1 LRNPFTPQSDD
12 FAPSQPSAENSFLDL
27 LTDTLEGLDESVRGN
42 FLRAFFRMIAQ
53 IDLSDAQ
60 SLKCWKRILIRR
72 GELSENI
79 GKRVSLKTAI
89 VDVLCSPSIMRVP
102 VLMEYAD
109 LKKLQI
115 NAATDALTGLYNR
128 RLFDEYCDKEL
139 NRAKRY
145 VQQLAVAILDLHELK
160 GVNDQLGHLQG
171 DEVLQLVAATL
182 RKTLRASDF
191 SFRIGGDEFAL
202 LLPETNPEQAITLCH
217 RIRLQYELD
226 ISPLRLDIGVT
237 LDFGVAVHPI
247 DGDQKSALMNI
258 ADQRLYQMKI
268 SGRAKS
274 GVRQPPPV
282 PSTQA
287 VPSPHE
293 NPEVS
298 SSRDA
303 QQQPSFGQPAA
314 AAVPS
319 PTAAPAPTP
328 ITAKPQQTSPQ
339 APGAESPRKH
349 RKWIR
354 TSFVGTKAFAILIYS
369 SSKDI
374 ATVTDLSYGGV
385 TLLLDDP
392 DEVPIQFTAVLH
404 IPILPPVRV
413 VLRKVYKQRM
423 FGGGARIGCS
433 FVS

>member
-1 LRNPFTPQSDD
+1 M
-12 FAPSQPSAENSFLDL
+12 
-27 LTDTLEGLDESVRGN
+27 DTLDGLDESVRGN
-42 FLRAFFRMIAQ
+42 FLRVFFRTIAQ
-53 IDLSDAQ
+53 IDLSNTQ
-60 SLKCWKRILIRR
+60 SLECWKRILIRR

-89 VDVLCSPSIMRVP
+89 VDVLCSPSFMRVP
-102 VLMEYAD
+102 ILVEYED
-109 LKKLQI
+109 FKTLQI

-160 GVNDQLGHLQG
+160 EVNDQRGHLQG
-171 DEVLQLVAATL
+171 DEVLHLVAATL

-202 LLPETNPEQAITLCH
+202 LLPQTNPEQAITLCL
-217 RIRLQYELD
+217 RIRSQYELD
-226 ISPLRLDIGVT
+226 ISPLGLDIGVT
-237 LDFGVAVHPI
+237 LDFGVAVHPL
-247 DGDQKSALMNI
+247 DGEQKSALMNI

-293 NPEVS
+293 NPEVNS
-298 SSRDA
+298 IPDA
-303 QQQPSFGQPAA
+303 KRPRGFGQPAA

-319 PTAAPAPTP
+319 PTAPPTPTP

-339 APGAESPRKH
+339 APRAESPKKH

-354 TSFVGTKAFAILIYS
+354 TSLVGTKAFAILLYS

-374 ATVTDLSYGGV
+374 ATVADLSYGGT
-385 TLLLDDP
+385 TLFLDNP
-392 DEVPIQFTAVLH
+392 DEVPVQFAAMLH
-404 IPILPPVRV
+404 VPILPPVRV
-413 VLRKVYKQRM
+413 VLRKVYTQRM

>member
-1 LRNPFTPQSDD
+1 LRNPFTPQSGDSG
-12 FAPSQPSAENSFLDL
+12 PSRPSAEDSALDL
-27 LTDTLEGLDESVRGN
+27 LVDTLDGLDEPVRGN
-42 FLRAFFRMIAQ
+42 FLRVLFHTIAQ

-60 SLKCWKRILIRR
+60 SLECWKRILNRR
-72 GELSENI
+72 RELSENI
-79 GKRVSLKTAI
+79 GKTLSLKTAI
-89 VDVLCSPSIMRVP
+89 VDVLACPSFMRVP
-102 VLMEYAD
+102 ILVEYED
-109 LKKLQI
+109 FKTLQI

-128 RLFDEYCDKEL
+128 RLFDEYCDKEVT
-139 NRAKRY
+139 RAKRY

-160 GVNDQLGHLQG
+160 EVNDQRGHLQG

-202 LLPETNPEQAITLCH
+202 LLPQTNPEQAITLCH
-217 RIRLQYELD
+217 RIRSQYELD
-226 ISPLRLDIGVT
+226 ISPLGLDIGVT

-258 ADQRLYQMKI
+258 ADQRLYRMKL

-274 GVRQPPPV
+274 DVRQHPPV

-287 VPSPHE
+287 VPSPRE

-298 SSRDA
+298 SIADA
-303 QQQPSFGQPAA
+303 QQQRGFGQPAA

-328 ITAKPQQTSPQ
+328 ITAKPRQTSPQ
-339 APGAESPRKH
+339 VPGAESPKKH
-349 RKWIR
+349 RRWIR
-354 TSFVGTKAFAILIYS
+354 TSLVGTKAFAILIYS
-369 SSKDI
+369 SSKDT

-392 DEVPIQFTAVLH
+392 DEVPVQFTAVLH

-413 VLRKVYKQRM
+413 VLRKVYTQRM